1 MSEKYSISI
10 ILPVINE
17 INSLIYTLKIL
28 KKIKEK
34 KEFLIIYSKILT
46 SKTNLAKLNKL
57 KKNDNSIKIY
67 KQIKPYV
74 GGAIMCGINKSKKKY
89 IVIMASDLET
99 NPHEV
104 KRMIKLSKRNP
115 RSIISADRWISK
127 GSFNNYGIVK
137 FVLNFCFQKLIKL
150 FYNFKILDFTF
161 AFRLYPSDILKKNK
175 FIELRHGFALE
186 MLLIPLRNSHKVI
199 TIPSKWKS
207 RSEGK
212 SSITLLSYISYLK
225 VLIRNL

>member
-34 KEFLIIYSKILT
+34 KEFLIIYSEILT

-67 KQIKPYV
+67 KQVKPYV
-74 GGAIMCGINKSKKKY
+74 GGAIMCELINQKKKY

-104 KRMIKLSKRNP
+104 KRMIKLSKETQ
-115 RSIISADRWISK
+115 D
-127 GSFNNYGIVK
+127 
-137 FVLNFCFQKLIKL
+137 L
-150 FYNFKILDFTF
+150 
-161 AFRLYPSDILKKNK
+161 
-175 FIELRHGFALE
+175 
-186 MLLIPLRNSHKVI
+186 
-199 TIPSKWKS
+199 
-207 RSEGK
+207 
-212 SSITLLSYISYLK
+212 
-225 VLIRNL
+225 